1 MEEIL
6 ILVAAQVIVVVAEII
21 VRTVVPSLIPTGP
34 FSRS

>member
-21 VRTVVPSLIPTGP
+21 VRKVVPSIIPSGA

>member
-1 MEEIL
+1 MEEII

-21 VRTVVPSLIPTGP
+21 VRKVFPSLIPSGA

>member
-1 MEEIL
+1 VEEIL

-21 VRTVVPSLIPTGP
+21 VRNIVPSLIPSGS